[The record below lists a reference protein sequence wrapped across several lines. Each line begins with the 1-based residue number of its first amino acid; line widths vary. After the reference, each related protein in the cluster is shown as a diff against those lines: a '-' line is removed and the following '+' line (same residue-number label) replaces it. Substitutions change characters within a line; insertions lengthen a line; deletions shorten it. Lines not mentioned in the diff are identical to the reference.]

1 MARGGRDIYYFL
13 RLPLLEEKSKFFNLF
28 SDCPLMT
35 CSSCLANLLS
45 SICLCGVAKIHFCL
59 LDTAEMV
66 YAPRSTGMA
75 ANFLLRKPNG
85 RLGGPARLL
94 LPVGS
99 ARIRSAG
106 TPQQPRVLFC
116 SKNRKSSRNLVF
128 IVPSEPVIEC
138 QREVRGRAT

>member
-1 MARGGRDIYYFL
+1 MARGGRDTYYFL
-13 RLPLLEEKSKFFNLF
+13 RLPLLEEIPKLFNLS

-35 CSSCLANLLS
+35 CSSCLANLVF
-45 SICLCGVAKIHFCL
+45 SICLASLRFISAFLAQRKWY
-59 LDTAEMV
+59 TP
-66 YAPRSTGMA
+66 PRSTGMA

-85 RLGGPARLL
+85 PLGGTVRLL

-99 ARIRSAG
+99 ARIRSEG

>member
-1 MARGGRDIYYFL
+1 MARGWRDTYYFL
-13 RLPLLEEKSKFFNLF
+13 RLPLLEETSKFFNLF

-35 CSSCLANLLS
+35 CSSCPANLVS
-45 SICLCGVAKIHFCL
+45 SNCAASAKIHFCL

-66 YAPRSTGMA
+66 YAPCSTGMA

-99 ARIRSAG
+99 ARIRSEG
-106 TPQQPRVLFC
+106 TPLQPRVLFC

-138 QREVRGRAT
+138 HREVRGRAT

>member
-1 MARGGRDIYYFL
+1 MERGWRDTYYFL
-13 RLPLLEEKSKFFNLF
+13 RPAVGGEVQILQSVLGLPAHDLLFVPGKLSFFH
-28 SDCPLMT
+28 
-35 CSSCLANLLS
+35 
-45 SICLCGVAKIHFCL
+45 LCGVAKIHVCL

-66 YAPRSTGMA
+66 YAPCSIGMA

-99 ARIRSAG
+99 ARIRSEE

-116 SKNRKSSRNLVF
+116 SKNRKSERSPGF
-128 IVPSEPVIEC
+128 IAPSEPVIEC
-138 QREVRGRAT
+138 PREVRGRAT